1 MGRVILFTRVSTEQ
15 QHLESQEDSLRR
27 AAIFDGWSEAD
38 MKVIGKK
45 ESAIKLEEEEREGL
59 KELDAELAKGDVD
72 TIYIFEL
79 SRLSR
84 RPDVLFK
91 KRKEFL
97 EAKVQLKCLNPSF
110 NLLTPDRTQYDSNAA
125 LVFSLFATMAEQEMI
140 QKKVRFHRGRRKLAE
155 EGKYNGGNIPYGY
168 RIDYEQGKLI
178 VIDEQDAAVVR
189 EVFNLYE
196 SGISQPK
203 LAAEFYRRGNKKMT
217 ISFINNILNND
228 RYTGRKHVYPGSSFE
243 RVYPVIITP
252 EQFDRCRKIAKE
264 NNTVL
269 GKERNIYYASRLIRC
284 QLCGCF
290 WSASGSK
297 VNYHCYDAFNV
308 MRKYDHY
315 TTPQC
320 TCRLSISINIMDS
333 LLWHICKQEEVNYI
347 LNSASQDVEN
357 YKNRIDVLKQ
367 KLEFTDERLADLDKK
382 KERIVEMYI
391 DGSLPKQKRDIK
403 FQEIDEERKK
413 ILLEQVDYQN
423 EKEHIERLINDIIE
437 RYDWNDV
444 EGIEGHLEKIT
455 QLQES
460 IYSITNDS
468 ERSEIVH
475 KHVKAISI
483 ENRYL
488 EWQFPRSLR
497 KGTARFITIELYRG
511 ETLHFYYL
519 PNSGYGGVI
528 VKSDEEGNVLGRI
541 DYEYLDRYYDS
552 GKRKRHAKER
562 QVRQD
567 KREAAYP
574 SSQYCFAYSGLAKF
588 LNVGISTAFR
598 YTETLGILKDA
609 CVGMYLKDNV
619 FDKKKVIEILKAI
632 IESEPA
638 NSKESRTRAWVCR
651 LWDNMPEENK
661 SLS

>member
-1 MGRVILFTRVSTEQ
+1 MGRIILFTRVSTEQ

-269 GKERNIYYASRLIRC
+269 RKERNIYYASRLIRC

-333 LLWHICKQEEVNYI
+333 LLWHVAQKAETEYLLNAAAEDKQKYH
-347 LNSASQDVEN
+347 D
-357 YKNRIDVLKQ
+357 RIDVLDQ
-367 KLEFTDERLADLDKK
+367 FLEAIGGRNAELDKK
-382 KERIVEMYI
+382 RARIVESYI
-391 DGSLPKQKRDIK
+391 DGDIDKEQRNKKFEKIDLERRD
-403 FQEIDEERKK
+403 
-413 ILLEQVDYQN
+413 ILLEQANYQT
-423 EKEHIERLINDIIE
+423 EKDHIISLLEGINDK
-437 RYDWNDV
+437 YDISDV
-444 EGIEGHLEKIT
+444 TGIVDQLDKIT
-455 QLQES
+455 TLQKK
-460 IYSITNDS
+460 INAITDDT
-468 ERSEIVH
+468 ERTTIVH
-475 KHVKAISI
+475 RHVKKVTIANSQTEYTFGIG
-483 ENRYL
+483 
-488 EWQFPRSLR
+488 R
-497 KGTARFITIELYRG
+497 KLAPTRFITIE
-511 ETLHFYYL
+511 FYNGKVEYYHYL
-519 PNSGYGGVI
+519 SNTGKGGVVLKSNADGVPFEKI
-528 VKSDEEGNVLGRI
+528 VL
-541 DYEYLDRYYDS
+541 EYLDRFVDTK
-552 GKRKRHAKER
+552 KRERHQKER
-562 QVRQD
+562 EERKAEKD
-567 KREAAYP
+567 NLYP
-574 SSQYCFAYSGLAKF
+574 ESKYVFSYSGLSKF
-588 LNVGISTAFR
+588 LGCGLSTAFR
-598 YTETLGILKDA
+598 YAETLGILKPAD
-609 CVGMYLKDNV
+609 VGIYRKEHV
-619 FDKKKVIEILKAI
+619 FEKKTVIKLLRTIV
-632 IESEPA
+632 ESEPK
-638 NSKESRTRAWVCR
+638 NSKESRTKAWVLK
-651 LWDNMPEENK
+651 LWDAIPEENK
-661 SLS
+661 VL

>member
-333 LLWHICKQEEVNYI
+333 LLWHVAQRAETEYLLNAAAEDKQKYH
-347 LNSASQDVEN
+347 D
-357 YKNRIDVLKQ
+357 RIDVLDQ
-367 KLEFTDERLADLDKK
+367 FLEAIGGRNAELDKK
-382 KERIVEMYI
+382 RARIVESYI
-391 DGSLPKQKRDIK
+391 DGDIDKEQRNKKFEKIDLERRD
-403 FQEIDEERKK
+403 
-413 ILLEQVDYQN
+413 ILLEQANYQT
-423 EKEHIERLINDIIE
+423 EKDHIISLLEGINDK
-437 RYDWNDV
+437 YDISDV
-444 EGIEGHLEKIT
+444 SGIVDQLDKIT
-455 QLQES
+455 TLQKK
-460 IYSITNDS
+460 INAITDDT
-468 ERSEIVH
+468 ERTTIVH
-475 KHVKAISI
+475 RHVKKVTIANSQTEYTFGIG
-483 ENRYL
+483 
-488 EWQFPRSLR
+488 R
-497 KGTARFITIELYRG
+497 KLAPTRFITIE
-511 ETLHFYYL
+511 FYNGKVEYYHYL
-519 PNSGYGGVI
+519 SNTGKGGVVLKSNADGVPFEKI
-528 VKSDEEGNVLGRI
+528 VL
-541 DYEYLDRYYDS
+541 EYLDRFVDTK
-552 GKRKRHAKER
+552 KRERHQKER
-562 QVRQD
+562 EERKAEKD
-567 KREAAYP
+567 NLYP
-574 SSQYCFAYSGLAKF
+574 ESKYVFSYSGLSKF
-588 LNVGISTAFR
+588 LGCGLSTAFR
-598 YTETLGILKDA
+598 YAETLGILKPAD
-609 CVGMYLKDNV
+609 VGIYRKEHV
-619 FDKKKVIEILKAI
+619 FEKKTVIKLLRTIV
-632 IESEPA
+632 ESEPK
-638 NSKESRTRAWVCR
+638 NSKESRTKAWVLK
-651 LWDNMPEENK
+651 LWDAIPEENK
-661 SLS
+661 VL

>member
-269 GKERNIYYASRLIRC
+269 GKERNIYYANRLIRC

-333 LLWHICKQEEVNYI
+333 LLWHVAQRAETEYLLNAAAEDKQKYH
-347 LNSASQDVEN
+347 D
-357 YKNRIDVLKQ
+357 RIDVLDQ
-367 KLEFTDERLADLDKK
+367 FLEAIGGRNAELDKK
-382 KERIVEMYI
+382 RARIVESYI
-391 DGSLPKQKRDIK
+391 DGDIDKEQRNKKFEKIDLERRD
-403 FQEIDEERKK
+403 
-413 ILLEQVDYQN
+413 ILLEQANYQT
-423 EKEHIERLINDIIE
+423 EKDHIISLLEGINDK
-437 RYDWNDV
+437 YDISDV
-444 EGIEGHLEKIT
+444 SGIVDQLDKIT
-455 QLQES
+455 TLQKK
-460 IYSITNDS
+460 INAITDDT
-468 ERSEIVH
+468 ERTTIVH
-475 KHVKAISI
+475 RHVKKVTIANSQTEYTFGIG
-483 ENRYL
+483 
-488 EWQFPRSLR
+488 R
-497 KGTARFITIELYRG
+497 KLAPTRFITIE
-511 ETLHFYYL
+511 FYNGKVEYYHYL
-519 PNSGYGGVI
+519 SNTGKGGVVLKSNADGVPFEKI
-528 VKSDEEGNVLGRI
+528 VL
-541 DYEYLDRYYDS
+541 EYLDRFVDTK
-552 GKRKRHAKER
+552 KRERHQKER
-562 QVRQD
+562 EERKAEKD
-567 KREAAYP
+567 NLYP
-574 SSQYCFAYSGLAKF
+574 ESKYVFSYSGLSKF
-588 LNVGISTAFR
+588 LGCGLSTAFR
-598 YTETLGILKDA
+598 YAETLGILKPAD
-609 CVGMYLKDNV
+609 VGIYRKEHV
-619 FDKKKVIEILKAI
+619 FEKKTVIKLLRTIV
-632 IESEPA
+632 ESEPK
-638 NSKESRTRAWVCR
+638 NSKESRTKAWVLK
-651 LWDNMPEENK
+651 LWDAIPEENK
-661 SLS
+661 VL

>member
-1 MGRVILFTRVSTEQ
+1 MSRVILFTRVSTEQ

-27 AAIFDGWSEAD
+27 AAIVDGWSEED

-59 KELDAELAKGDVD
+59 KELDEELAKGDVD

-84 RPDVLFK
+84 RPDLLFK

-97 EAKVQLKCLNPSF
+97 DAKVQLKCLNPSF
-110 NLLTPDRTQYDSNAA
+110 NLLTPDRTQYDSNAS
-125 LVFSLFATMAEQEMI
+125 LIFSLFATMAEQEMI

-168 RIDYEQGKLI
+168 KIDYEQGKLI
-178 VIDEQDAAVVR
+178 VIDEQDAALVR
-189 EVFNLYE
+189 EIFNLYE
-196 SGISQPK
+196 GGISQPK

-269 GKERNIYYASRLIRC
+269 GKERNIYYASKLIRC
-284 QLCGCF
+284 KNCGCF

-333 LLWHICKQEEVNYI
+333 LLWHICKQEEVNYVV
-347 LNSASQDVEN
+347 NAASSDAEN
-357 YKNRIDVLKQ
+357 YKQRIDILVK
-367 KLEFTDERLADLDKK
+367 KLAFTIERLQDIDKK
-382 KERIVEMYI
+382 RDRIVEMYI
-391 DGSLPKQKRDIK
+391 DGALSKERRDAK
-403 FQEIDEERKK
+403 FHEIDEERKSV
-413 ILLEQVDYQN
+413 LLEQVEYQS
-423 EKEHIERLINDIIE
+423 EKEHIEGLLNDIVE
-437 RYDWNDV
+437 KYDWNDV
-444 EGIEGHLEKIT
+444 NGIEEHLEKIT
-455 QLQES
+455 NLQDT
-460 IYSITNDS
+460 IYSISSDT
-468 ERSEIVH
+468 ERSAIIH
-475 KHVKAISI
+475 KHVKSVNI
-483 ENRYL
+483 ENRDI
-488 EWQFPRSLR
+488 EWQLRYRLR
-497 KGTARFITIELYRG
+497 KGLARFITISLYRG
-511 ETLHFYYL
+511 ETLYFYYL
-519 PNSGYGGVI
+519 PNSGYGGAI
-528 VKSDEEGNVLGRI
+528 LKADKEGNVIERI
-541 DYEYLDRYYDS
+541 NYEYLERYFDK
-552 GKRKRHAKER
+552 GKRERNAKAKQQRKE
-562 QVRQD
+562 Q
-567 KREAAYP
+567 RETAYP
-574 SSQYCFAYSGLAKF
+574 AKRYCFAYSGLGKF
-588 LNVGISTAFR
+588 LGVCHATAYR
-598 YTETLGILKDA
+598 YSETLGILKEA
-609 CVGMYLKDNV
+609 KVGMYLKDYV

-632 IESEPA
+632 VDSNPT
-638 NSKESRTRAWVCR
+638 NSNESRRRAWVVK
-651 LWDNMPEENK
+651 LWNNIPEGNK
-661 SLS
+661 SI

>member
-84 RPDVLFK
+84 HPDVLFK

-97 EAKVQLKCLNPSF
+97 KAKVQLKCLNPSF
-110 NLLTPDRTQYDSNAA
+110 ILLTPDRTQYDSNAA

-189 EVFNLYE
+189 EIFNLYE

-269 GKERNIYYASRLIRC
+269 GKERNIYYANRLIRC

-333 LLWHICKQEEVNYI
+333 LLWHVAQRAETEYLLNAAAEDKQKYH
-347 LNSASQDVEN
+347 D
-357 YKNRIDVLKQ
+357 RIDVLDQ
-367 KLEFTDERLADLDKK
+367 FLEARGGRNAELDKK
-382 KERIVEMYI
+382 RARIVESYI
-391 DGSLPKQKRDIK
+391 DGDIDKEQRNKKFEKIDLERRD
-403 FQEIDEERKK
+403 
-413 ILLEQVDYQN
+413 ILLEQANYQT
-423 EKEHIERLINDIIE
+423 EKDHIISLLEGINDK
-437 RYDWNDV
+437 YDISDV
-444 EGIEGHLEKIT
+444 SGIVDQLDKIT
-455 QLQES
+455 TLQKK
-460 IYSITNDS
+460 INAITDDT
-468 ERSEIVH
+468 ERTTIVH
-475 KHVKAISI
+475 RHVKKVTIANSQTEYTFGIG
-483 ENRYL
+483 
-488 EWQFPRSLR
+488 R
-497 KGTARFITIELYRG
+497 KLAPTRFITIE
-511 ETLHFYYL
+511 FYNGKVEYYHYL
-519 PNSGYGGVI
+519 SNTGKGGVVLKSNADGVPFEKI
-528 VKSDEEGNVLGRI
+528 VL
-541 DYEYLDRYYDS
+541 EYLDRFVDTK
-552 GKRKRHAKER
+552 KRERHQKER
-562 QVRQD
+562 EERKAEKD
-567 KREAAYP
+567 NLYP
-574 SSQYCFAYSGLAKF
+574 ESKYVFSYSGLSKF
-588 LNVGISTAFR
+588 LGCGLSTAFR
-598 YTETLGILKDA
+598 YAETLGILKPAD
-609 CVGMYLKDNV
+609 VGIYRKEHV
-619 FDKKKVIEILKAI
+619 FEKKTVIKLLRTIV
-632 IESEPA
+632 ESEPK
-638 NSKESRTRAWVCR
+638 NSKESRTKAWVLK
-651 LWDNMPEENK
+651 LWDAIPEENK
-661 SLS
+661 VL